1 MKTANVSA
9 LILFVLIFAS
19 CMPFTGIVRTDTISK
34 NEIVITPELRAL
46 LAANPR
52 PKLVI
57 RTPNPPTS
65 VTELEKFNTYI
76 NIIEKQLLQSG
87 FVVRDRALL
96 ENLMRSGS
104 ADYRSI
110 QRTIDTDLIIDI
122 LALSFDISNTVSE
135 FYNATL
141 KRNEKFATAAN
152 YIDCATAKLECRL
165 TIVEKG
171 QLGGLFTLHASP
183 CDGEGMAF
191 FLQQTRAL
199 LQWPGKDGSQW
210 YPALKA
216 IILDD
221 QQRVYTEYLTKVML
235 SQLVSKIQEAI
246 SF

>member
-1 MKTANVSA
+1 MKNAKVSA
-9 LILFVLIFAS
+9 LILSVLIVAA
-19 CMPFTGIVRTDTISK
+19 CMPFTGIVRTDAYSK

-46 LAANPR
+46 LKENPR

-65 VTELEKFNTYI
+65 VTELEKFITYI

-122 LALSFDISNTVSE
+122 LSLSFDIPNNVKE

-152 YIDCATAKLECRL
+152 FINCATAKLECRL

-183 CDGEGMAF
+183 CDGEGVTF
-191 FLQQTRAL
+191 FLQQTRAM
-199 LQWPGKDGSQW
+199 LQWPGKDRTQW
-210 YPALKA
+210 FPALDA
-216 IILDD
+216 IVGDD
-221 QQRVYTEYLTKVML
+221 QQRMYTEYLTKVML

-246 SF
+246 AF